1 MPPIELTDALSVV
14 GPNGQA
20 LSLSSL
26 PKTNTTR
33 WVTSR
38 KAQVIA
44 AIKGGLLTLDEASA
58 RYQLTLD
65 ELSDWQSSL
74 ERHGTRGLRAT
85 FVQQYRHMRGA

>member
-1 MPPIELTDALSVV
+1 MPLTELADACSVV
-14 GPNGQA
+14 GPDGQV
-20 LSLSSL
+20 LTLSSL

-44 AIKGGLLTLDEASA
+44 AIKGGLLTLEEASA

-65 ELSDWQSSL
+65 ELSDWQTSL
-74 ERHGTRGLRAT
+74 EQHGARGLRAT
-85 FVQQYRHMRGA
+85 FVQQYRHMRRA